1 MSANNFEDVG
11 FPLPDNDS
19 QSISYNENGHDD
31 ISVHTLSSNH
41 ATNRATDETINLVT
55 PGARVPGERLYSLN
69 ITEFSVREFKLQ

>member
-1 MSANNFEDVG
+1 
-11 FPLPDNDS
+11 
-19 QSISYNENGHDD
+19 
-31 ISVHTLSSNH
+31 LSSNH